1 MELTERGQQFGWTI
15 REGADGYY
23 TDLTFSVRTQEV
35 PNIVM
40 VNRWLSQIARATQ
53 SKIGASPIPIPPPR
67 PRKTLPPP
75 AQEPQ
80 PTPVYWN
87 GEPVPTAS

>member
-1 MELTERGQQFGWTI
+1 MEPLERGQQFGWTI
-15 REGADGYY
+15 IEGADGFY
-23 TDLTFSVRTQEV
+23 TDLHFRVRTNEA
-35 PNIVM
+35 PNISQ

-67 PRKTLPPP
+67 PRKTLPSPP
-75 AQEPQ
+75 QSPP